1 MFPYPYKNGELFGLH
16 MGSFGRD
23 EEAFIARLKAE
34 AAFFIEQNHSLPVWM
49 DLYETRLTDG
59 MIAGLI
65 EFLRN
70 TGSRTLKLGLVGCS
84 PADRRRINRRINE
97 SGELAR
103 LPVKYFS
110 DPEEAKTWL
119 VSEGG

>member
-1 MFPYPYKNGELFGLH
+1 MPTRKSPGGSMFPYPYKSGELFGLH

-59 MIAGLI
+59 
-65 EFLRN
+65 
-70 TGSRTLKLGLVGCS
+70 
-84 PADRRRINRRINE
+84 
-97 SGELAR
+97 
-103 LPVKYFS
+103 
-110 DPEEAKTWL
+110 
-119 VSEGG
+119 